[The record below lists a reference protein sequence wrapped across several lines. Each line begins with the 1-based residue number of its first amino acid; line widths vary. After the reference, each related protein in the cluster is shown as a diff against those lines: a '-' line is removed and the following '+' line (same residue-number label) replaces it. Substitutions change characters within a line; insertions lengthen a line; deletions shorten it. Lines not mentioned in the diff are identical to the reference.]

1 MDISGNTFNVDGI
14 RLEQSV
20 VFSMLFRLLHLQI
33 LGEAFSIKYGQLIQ
47 YPIPVP
53 VTLCPFFDYISACK
67 VKHLLQCAVTWK
79 YTLCFCNL
87 PVLAVQPFYD
97 VCGIHDAPDII
108 GELEEGTDIL
118 PVADRIGVFLS
129 PFLFG
134 RSCAGLIGA
143 HDDTQNILI
152 AVCGDA
158 KHNVGGTAQDVSVFP
173 DFLINTV
180 HEYKRIDW
188 I

>member
-108 GELEEGTDIL
+108 RKLEKGTDIFPVVL
-118 PVADRIGVFLS
+118 PITYCIRIL
-129 PFLFG
+129 LFVKLDD
-134 RSCAGLIGA
+134 AFIVTLNAAFGA
-143 HDDTQNILI
+143 ETTQMQQII
-152 AVCGDA
+152 
-158 KHNVGGTAQDVSVFP
+158 
-173 DFLINTV
+173 
-180 HEYKRIDW
+180 
-188 I
+188 